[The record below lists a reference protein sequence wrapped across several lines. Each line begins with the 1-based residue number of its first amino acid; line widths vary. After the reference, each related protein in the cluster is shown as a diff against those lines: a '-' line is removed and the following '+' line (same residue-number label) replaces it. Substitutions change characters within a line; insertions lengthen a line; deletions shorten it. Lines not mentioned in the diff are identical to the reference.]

1 MTLDRSLNS
10 VTYLSYFFRALF
22 TNTIWR
28 SVPRPCSVFTTAC
41 SGCGTSHL
49 FCCSSFLLP
58 KYPAPGWKYPAPGW
72 KYPAP
77 SSKYPAPGWKYP
89 AIACCLKL
97 PVATCRCRLHHL
109 LLHYNSIAS
118 SVSSQNVSSS
128 CSFDQIYSNA
138 SWSWSIVMWSPCIV
152 EHNTKL
158 NSLVLTLMRSDQCDC
173 VAHQIETAHWSRATQ
188 EKCWLLKV
196 VGSIWC
202 NQLGCISRRDILCKQ
217 PVTQSAPHPA
227 AFILSNCIALYYFA
241 IELSLSSPTAVHWVV
256 QPVLLCSCNFCIK
269 LNSRNLPPKL

>member
-1 MTLDRSLNS
+1 MTERTTSLFSVHYCMQWLWDEPFVLLLILLVAKISRTRLKISCNS
-10 VTYLSYFFRALF
+10 
-22 TNTIWR
+22 
-28 SVPRPCSVFTTAC
+28 
-41 SGCGTSHL
+41 
-49 FCCSSFLLP
+49 LLP
-58 KYPAPGWKYPAPGW
+58 QT
-72 KYPAP
+72 
-77 SSKYPAPGWKYP
+77 
-89 AIACCLKL
+89 
-97 PVATCRCRLHHL
+97 VAACRCRLHHL

-118 SVSSQNVSSS
+118 SVSSQNVSSWALLAALTRS
-128 CSFDQIYSNA
+128 TPTHRDPEALWCDHS
-138 SWSWSIVMWSPCIV
+138 IV

-241 IELSLSSPTAVHWVV
+241 VELSLSSPTAVHWVV
-256 QPVLLCSCNFCIK
+256 QPVLLCSCNFYIKPQFKELAPKALAERGACISIIG
-269 LNSRNLPPKL
+269 LL